1 MDTSKDNFKYFRK
14 LVLSQKETRQRF
26 FEPQFNHYNKFFSF
40 ILLVVEL
47 QNAQIDIRP
56 LRVI

>member
-26 FEPQFNHYNKFFSF
+26 NHHNKFFSL
-40 ILLVVEL
+40 IQLVVEL